1 MINSER
7 FRGFDDR
14 QMDSLTD
21 IGDCRV
27 VFATEE
33 DFIKKKY
40 QNMRK
45 KHEQFLIFDKIPF
58 LRN

>member
-1 MINSER
+1 M
-7 FRGFDDR
+7 GFDDR

-33 DFIKKKY
+33 DLKKKVSEY
-40 QNMRK
+40 EEETWTVPN
-45 KHEQFLIFDKIPF
+45 IW
-58 LRN
+58 

>member
-1 MINSER
+1 
-7 FRGFDDR
+7 
-14 QMDSLTD
+14 MDSLTD

>member
-1 MINSER
+1 MINFER